1 MKITSV
7 LLPLGLALPLI
18 LPPRT
23 SLQAHETQDA
33 IAARIGEETI
43 SLSEYKDY
51 LLEIYAKGPLK
62 NLIDRRLLQREAD
75 RLGIEVD
82 PEQLELATQREWDS
96 YLRRFK
102 GVEAGFVAEIEAQGF
117 SREAYYNGL
126 RDRKRDEQLAAAICL
141 QTRTLS
147 ESDVRERFNQQY
159 GLDGVAVEVRHIFF
173 TPARLRIELQ
183 RQGKSKAELTP
194 EHLDKVLREKATAL
208 LVELRAGGDFAAL
221 AAENSHDISAPKNG
235 GMIQGYNYRTYGD
248 EFAVAVRTA
257 ALGVPFGPVQTKAG
271 LHLIEVTSRRQTNFD
286 DVRAELEAAMMLDE
300 PSWKE
305 TNQLRLDLLER
316 TEVTIY

>member
-1 MKITSV
+1 MKITPA

-18 LPPRT
+18 LPARP
-23 SLQAHETQDA
+23 SPQADQTQAA
-33 IAARIGEETI
+33 IAARIGDETI

-62 NLIDRRLLQREAD
+62 NLIDRRLLHREAA

-96 YLRRFK
+96 YLQRFK

-117 SREAYYNGL
+117 SREAYYSGL
-126 RDRKRDEQLAAAICL
+126 RDRKRDEQLAAAIVL
-141 QTRTLS
+141 QTRSLS
-147 ESDVRERFNQQY
+147 EDAVRERFNQQY
-159 GLDGVAVEVRHIFF
+159 GLDGIAVEVRHIFF

-194 EHLDKVLREKATAL
+194 EHLNKLLREKATAL
-208 LVELRAGGDFAAL
+208 LTELRAGGDFAAL
-221 AAENSHDISAPKNG
+221 AAEHSHDISAPKNG

-248 EFAVAVRTA
+248 EFALAVRKA
-257 ALGVPFGPVQTKAG
+257 ELGVPTGPVQTKAG
-271 LHLIEVTSRRQTNFD
+271 LHIIEVTSRKQTDFD
-286 DVRAELEAAMMLDE
+286 DVRDELEGAMLLEE

-305 TNQLRLDLLER
+305 TNQLRLDLREK
-316 TEVTIY
+316 TEITIY